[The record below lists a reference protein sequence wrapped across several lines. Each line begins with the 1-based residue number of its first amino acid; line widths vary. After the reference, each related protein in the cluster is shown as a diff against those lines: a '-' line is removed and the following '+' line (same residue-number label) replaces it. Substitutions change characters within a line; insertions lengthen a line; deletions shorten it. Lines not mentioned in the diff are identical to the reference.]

1 MSKTITINQLDTG
14 YLIESEESK
23 HAITS
28 HDAMISKIRELLGIT
43 RRTHSKTIKPMVDTI
58 TTERPVGLPKFG
70 ILSEQTG
77 TWPINMGDYM
87 VPDAVPLPINEQ
99 VTYFETFDGRLLI
112 KYRNTSVN
120 TTFDEINQLLNMSN
134 VDNELQHVPQELS
147 SNHRTCIR
155 QFMIAVRGG
164 LKPGDSVELD
174 PDNDF
179 RPLLS
184 RPSTIGLERGTLKD
198 VCD

>member
-1 MSKTITINQLDTG
+1 MSKTLTIQQLDTG
-14 YLIESEESK
+14 YLIETEESK

-28 HDAMISKIRELLGIT
+28 HDVMIAKIRELLGIT
-43 RRTHSKTIKPMVDTI
+43 RRKHSKTIEPTIDTI
-58 TTERPVGLPKFG
+58 TTTKPVCLPRFG

-77 TWPINMGDYM
+77 TWPINRGDYL
-87 VPDAVPLPINEQ
+87 VPDAVPLPINEK

-120 TTFDEINQLLNMSN
+120 TTFDEIKQLLNMSN
-134 VDNELQHVPQELS
+134 VDNELKHVPQELS

-164 LKPGDSVELD
+164 LKSGDSVELD
-174 PDNDF
+174 PDKDF
-179 RPLLS
+179 RPLLN
-184 RPSTIGLERGTLKD
+184 
-198 VCD
+198 